1 MAIKS
6 MYAKRIAKTLGLETA
21 NYVSIIS
28 SVAVTVASIFYIFTI
43 GSYFKV
49 SIHVLQNRVTYDT
62 FFPNIYIVNRYAD
75 HLIIASGTFLWLVLN
90 VDGKLKFVI
99 AATYAGVILLALST
113 NYQILL
119 DLVALL
125 SIPLI
130 ISLLLYNRFSTKKIL
145 KKYENLFINY
155 IAVVGIGLAII
166 SIIISVEQIVFYI
179 PPTSNSLRNYAY
191 DIFLIFSSLSE
202 IMLFLLIFSVPL
214 KMLMLEFINRLP
226 KIKKDLQPLFPS
238 DIIRVRAKIVYLVL
252 FMMLSIIV
260 ALIPHQP
267 TINKGDQLVGVDT
280 HFYVE
285 WVTALN
291 HTKNLQDFLEQAFV
305 IQSSHGDRPVTLIVF
320 FTIAKVVKADL
331 FYLFDRLP
339 ILLGPI
345 LVLVVYFLTRELI
358 SKDDTTPLLAS
369 FLTAISFQTL
379 GGIYAGYYANWL
391 ALIFGYTCIVFLF
404 RFLKRSG
411 ELNFIIF
418 SVSAVLLLFSHVYT
432 WSILVIAMGL
442 FLGVMLKMKYYPK
455 KRVILLL
462 LVIISSIA
470 IDLTKTTITGSTGG
484 IERDIYLAKKQEVG
498 LTQFVDRWNNLLDVT
513 HHYFGGI
520 FGNFI
525 ILMLA
530 LYWVFRCSL
539 SDVHA
544 IFLIVFMSVAI
555 MPLFFGDRQI
565 QIRVLY
571 DTPFQIPAALGLAHI
586 KKSTNGTLL
595 WVSICI
601 WLVAISVRDVSNFYY
616 VAPS

>member
-1 MAIKS
+1 MEIKS
-6 MYAKRIAKTLGLETA
+6 MWAKSIAKALGQETA
-21 NYVSIIS
+21 NPLSMIS
-28 SVAVTVASIFYIFTI
+28 SAAVTVASIFYIFRI

-99 AATYAGVILLALST
+99 AATYAGVILLAFST

-125 SIPLI
+125 SVPLI
-130 ISLLLYNRFSTKKIL
+130 IALLLYNRLSTKKIL

-155 IAVVGIGLAII
+155 IAVVGVGLAVI

-191 DIFLIFSSLSE
+191 DIFLIFSSPSA
-202 IMLFLLIFSVPL
+202 IMIFLLIFSVPL
-214 KMLMLEFINRLP
+214 KVLMLELINHLP
-226 KIKKDLQPLFPS
+226 NIKKDLQRLFHT
-238 DIIRVRAKIVYLVL
+238 DIIRVRDKVIYLVL
-252 FMMLSIIV
+252 FMLLSVIV
-260 ALIPHQP
+260 ALIPHQSS
-267 TINKGDQLVGVDT
+267 INKGDQLVGVDT

-291 HTKNLQDFLEQAFV
+291 HSNNLRDFLEQAFV
-305 IQSSHGDRPVTLIVF
+305 VQSTHGDRPVSLVVF
-320 FTIAKVVKADL
+320 FAIAKIAKGDL
-331 FYLFDRLP
+331 FYVFDRLP
-339 ILLGPI
+339 VILGPI

-391 ALIFGYTCIVFLF
+391 ALILGYTCIIFLF
-404 RFLKRSG
+404 RFLKRSSG
-411 ELNFIIF
+411 VNFAVF
-418 SVSAVLLLFSHVYT
+418 SISAVLLLFSHVYT
-432 WSILVIAMGL
+432 WNVLIIAMAVFLGVVLKMNHYARKRIFLLFLVIAAT
-442 FLGVMLKMKYYPK
+442 V
-455 KRVILLL
+455 VID
-462 LVIISSIA
+462 IA
-470 IDLTKTTITGSTGG
+470 KTITTGSTGG
-484 IERDIYLAKKQEVG
+484 IERDIYLAKLKEAG
-498 LTQFVDRWNNLLDVT
+498 LAQFADRWNSLLDVT
-513 HHYFGGI
+513 YHYFGGI

-525 ILMLA
+525 MLMLA
-530 LYWVFRCSL
+530 LYWLFRCNWR
-539 SDVHA
+539 DVSSV
-544 IFLIVFMSVAI
+544 FLIVFMSVG
-555 MPLFFGDRQI
+555 MLPLLFGGATI

-571 DTPFQIPAALGLAHI
+571 DIPFQIAAAMGLTYLR
-586 KKSTNGTLL
+586 KSANGSLL
-595 WVSICI
+595 WLPTCI
-601 WLVAISVRDVSNFYY
+601 WLVAVSIRDVSNYYY